1 MTCIIQA
8 ILRDSYCIV
17 HTWWLRTCTL
27 CSVAMYWVTS
37 TFKPCHANCLPVYWN
52 AFMCMSHYLLPLP
65 WALRELA
72 PLQCDL
78 SVLVKL
84 QAASS
89 LFTQRLR
96 TQAHTYTDSQQQQLQ
111 RAGHEPVCLVPG
123 SVGKYLPVPDCTLQ
137 KSLDTHSEGFLL
149 C

>member
-1 MTCIIQA
+1 MTFQ
-8 ILRDSYCIV
+8 
-17 HTWWLRTCTL
+17 CTL
-27 CSVAMYWVTS
+27 GVTG
-37 TFKPCHANCLPVYWN
+37 F
-52 AFMCMSHYLLPLP
+52 
-65 WALRELA
+65 A

-89 LFTQRLR
+89 LLIHRLR
-96 TQAHTYTDSQQQQLQ
+96 TQAHTDSQQEQPQ

-123 SVGKYLPVPDCTLQ
+123 YVDKYLHVPDCTLEQ
-137 KSLDTHSEGFLL
+137 SLGTNAEGFLL

>member
-1 MTCIIQA
+1 
-8 ILRDSYCIV
+8 
-17 HTWWLRTCTL
+17 
-27 CSVAMYWVTS
+27 
-37 TFKPCHANCLPVYWN
+37 
-52 AFMCMSHYLLPLP
+52 MCMSHYLLPLP

-123 SVGKYLPVPDCTLQ
+123 SVDKYLPVPDCTLQ

>member
-1 MTCIIQA
+1 M
-8 ILRDSYCIV
+8 
-17 HTWWLRTCTL
+17 
-27 CSVAMYWVTS
+27 
-37 TFKPCHANCLPVYWN
+37 WN
-52 AFMCMSHYLLPLP
+52 AGCVVQCIHYLLLGVSTI
-65 WALRELA
+65 ALGVMGLA

-89 LFTQRLR
+89 FST
-96 TQAHTYTDSQQQQLQ
+96 HKSEDSSTYRQPA
-111 RAGHEPVCLVPG
+111 RAAGHEPVCLVPG
-123 SVGKYLPVPDCTLQ
+123 SVDKYLPVRDCTLQ